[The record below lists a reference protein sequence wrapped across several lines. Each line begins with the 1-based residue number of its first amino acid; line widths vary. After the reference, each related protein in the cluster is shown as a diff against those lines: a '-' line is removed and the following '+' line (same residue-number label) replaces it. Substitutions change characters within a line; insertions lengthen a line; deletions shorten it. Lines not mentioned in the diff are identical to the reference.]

1 MGHKKRMVF
10 ITSRFPYPLD
20 KGDKLRA
27 YHLIKQ
33 LSLNYDIF
41 LIALSDEMVRPEW
54 GDELVPY
61 TTEIRIFRLGKIG
74 ILIRL
79 LQNVLQSKP
88 FQIAYFTDFLI
99 QRKIKKLLVD
109 FEPDHIFCQ
118 MIRPAEYVKNYHRC
132 RKTIDYMDILSLG
145 MERRALKSS
154 WISKFV
160 FKLEAQRLVDYEQRL
175 FNYFE
180 FHLMISQQ
188 DANGFPYELRNK
200 LIIIP
205 NGIDTEYFAP
215 NVDIKP
221 SFDLVF
227 VGNLSY
233 APNIDAVKWMCL
245 NILKNRE
252 ELRLLIAG
260 SDLGPGLKSF
270 VDRYPNATILGW
282 QEDIRSIYAKGKIFL
297 APMQMGTGLQNKIL
311 EAMAMQLPCI
321 TTSLASAAIP
331 ESPLIVANLPHE
343 MLASINMLLHNTE
356 HAIQLG
362 QHGRVFVQ
370 SNYAWETCV
379 SRYEQIIAQ
388 N

>member
-54 GDELVPY
+54 SDELASY
-61 TTEIRIFRLGKIG
+61 TTEIRIFRLRKIG
-74 ILIRL
+74 ILLRL
-79 LQNVLQSKP
+79 LQNVFQSKP

-145 MERRALKSS
+145 MERRALKSR
-154 WISKFV
+154 WISKLV

-260 SDLGPGLKSF
+260 SDLSPGLKSF

-343 MLASINMLLHNTE
+343 MLDSINMLLHNTE

>member
-1 MGHKKRMVF
+1 MVF

-61 TTEIRIFRLGKIG
+61 TIEIRIFRLGKIG
-74 ILIRL
+74 ILFRL

-154 WISKFV
+154 WISKLV

>member
-54 GDELVPY
+54 SDELASY
-61 TTEIRIFRLGKIG
+61 TTEIRIFRLRKIG
-74 ILIRL
+74 ILLRL
-79 LQNVLQSKP
+79 FQNVFQSKP

-145 MERRALKSS
+145 MERRALKSR
-154 WISKFV
+154 WISKLV

-343 MLASINMLLHNTE
+343 MLDSINMLLHNTE

>member
-1 MGHKKRMVF
+1 
-10 ITSRFPYPLD
+10 
-20 KGDKLRA
+20 
-27 YHLIKQ
+27 
-33 LSLNYDIF
+33 
-41 LIALSDEMVRPEW
+41 
-54 GDELVPY
+54 
-61 TTEIRIFRLGKIG
+61 
-74 ILIRL
+74 
-79 LQNVLQSKP
+79 
-88 FQIAYFTDFLI
+88 
-99 QRKIKKLLVD
+99 
-109 FEPDHIFCQ
+109 
-118 MIRPAEYVKNYHRC
+118 
-132 RKTIDYMDILSLG
+132 MDILSLG